1 MKKHRLP
8 DQSQSSLFVSGL
20 AAAVLAIAAGCSGA
34 SKEAEPEVVVSVEQ
48 DQPSNEPPPRIRAW
62 MDRLTVDHAYDPET
76 GFIVAKEVIRLPE
89 VIASGP
95 PLAAA
100 IAAGASES
108 RDVVVFAIADRCA
121 PRQQYKRSA
130 LNYPA
135 VMEFLSRPGLIATH
149 VEVDREPE
157 VADALLGS
165 RAIPM
170 TYLIRDGE
178 RVAELRGQRSAEELL
193 AWLGEQT
200 PAG

>member
-20 AAAVLAIAAGCSGA
+20 AAAMLAIAAGCSGA
-34 SKEAEPEVVVSVEQ
+34 SKEAEPEVAVSVEQ

-76 GFIVAKEVIRLPE
+76 GFIVAKEVIGLPE

-95 PLAAA
+95 ALAAA
-100 IAAGASES
+100 ITAGASES
-108 RDVVVFAIADRCA
+108 RDVVVFATADRCA
-121 PRQQYKRSA
+121 PCQQYKKST
-130 LNYPA
+130 LNDP
-135 VMEFLSRPGLIATH
+135 VVIEVLGRPGLIVTH
-149 VEVDREPE
+149 VEVDHEPE

-170 TYLIRDGE
+170 TYLFRDGE
-178 RVAELRGQRSAEELL
+178 RLAELRGQRSAEELL
-193 AWLGEQT
+193 AWLDEHT
-200 PAG
+200 SAG